1 MNVYVVIARR
11 PSKENDSNVTEVFT
25 YTDYGK
31 AHDMLTRLLNQHGF
45 HYGFVETCEL
55 ITE

>member
-1 MNVYVVIARR
+1 MNVYVVVARR

-31 AHDMLTRLLNQHGF
+31 AHDMLNRLLNQHGF

-55 ITE
+55 ID